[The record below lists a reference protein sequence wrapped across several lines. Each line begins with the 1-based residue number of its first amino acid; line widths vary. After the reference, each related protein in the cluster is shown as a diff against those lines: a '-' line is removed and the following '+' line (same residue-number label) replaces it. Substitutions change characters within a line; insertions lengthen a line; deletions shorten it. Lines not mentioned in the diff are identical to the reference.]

1 MWPSRV
7 SVPDYF
13 HQNNHSPEFFDCSD
27 DVWQLR
33 NQTTSDFSKG
43 LGTTSSAGVTNLASS
58 PSNTSNRSLICGF
71 SPVMV
76 GESNVLASQNNNT
89 ANHKAKHVQQSLK
102 SFLRKA
108 TSLKDSRSNQNI
120 QCIVIGLDGKCF
132 RFNVHKF
139 AFGRELFDLVCQ
151 CLEVEESQYF
161 GLAYYLNRSATIN
174 SMVGIHRDEQSSSDL
189 SFRLSSSSIDDCY
202 SNKFCGFSVTN
213 SFNPCTMYSNN
224 TTTYPG
230 FNPFFID
237 VPFWLDVEKRITDQC
252 PGSKLIFYFQV
263 KFYPQHPDL
272 VFECPKSRRQ
282 FCLQLRYHLRI
293 GRLLCSF
300 ETHVILG
307 ALIAQMDLGDA
318 VKHHRSRSGH
328 SSCRSN
334 IPFTESSSHD
344 FSRRQSIS
352 PTRSFS
358 SERRCSLAQPEHSD
372 DSIVWDSRVN
382 DKFSQDKLCS
392 LPDGNKTRTLNHI
405 GCSCSTQ
412 QIDNISMMY
421 LQCLPHLARRSITS
435 SSIHQNTNDISNGS
449 RPSLLS
455 TTLNNIEDVLLS
467 PLPQTFSPGWPYPKS
482 DCRYCPVLLS
492 RVARLH
498 KKFRGMLQKDAEI
511 LFLRN
516 VKKMSFYGVE
526 LHPIKKFHASYISSG
541 SFKNITKKL
550 IGSFYTRPRACS
562 VESYH
567 NFLDNVSVG
576 SSQLLNS
583 DKTHNSLSISG
594 LKSSLRRFFS
604 VKYEGPP
611 LFPFA
616 FNDFPSF
623 DFSLGVYYA
632 GLFLQWGHLRL
643 SHYTW
648 SSIVKIYFHLD
659 EFCLV
664 LKTDKT
670 KSSSPRILLKCKF
683 AFQKLARR
691 FYRACVEHH
700 IFFKIHSKRILHS
713 NIVKRQPCKP
723 VILPLN
729 HMLHVDGELNP
740 SVSINGPCSIEQLS
754 VSNLQS
760 PKLPTTPTWSESE
773 LDTSY
778 SSKAQSNHPKFYG
791 GSTQLVNASQME
803 STPQT
808 NIHLLEDTCSN
819 SELLV
824 PSTSN
829 AASAT
834 RSASF
839 THLDATHSTV
849 DIASPIEC
857 SSRLDIADS
866 SVNYNDNDVDK
877 CTASTNVPL
886 CHCLPI
892 LGDKSADSADCL
904 CRITPTSANLQL
916 SFDMNDKSTTDAL
929 LTHPANPNAK
939 SSDYDICQ
947 TLLTCEIPNLL
958 PNSIPVNCNLPNPV
972 EECFPT
978 DMLHNLLSLH
988 HISSDSSQ
996 VELMKPVN
1004 SLWCNVFPSVD
1015 LNPLNKFITP
1025 SYLSLIS
1032 PNGEI
1037 IRLNNSSTNTTISKS
1052 STSCV
1057 PCDFLPLNTTERQVN
1072 TYDSF
1077 IYSFFILKIYCLY
1090 SVIWSRNEST
1100 PVNYS
1105 LAVFNV

>member
-1 MWPSRV
+1 MLSCYAFRVFYDFPKYYLACMWRSRV

-76 GESNVLASQNNNT
+76 GESNVLAT
-89 ANHKAKHVQQSLK
+89 KHVQQSLK

-174 SMVGIHRDEQSSSDL
+174 SMVAIHRDEQSSSDL

-516 VKKMSFYGVE
+516 VKKMSFYG
-526 LHPIKKFHASYISSG
+526 
-541 SFKNITKKL
+541 
-550 IGSFYTRPRACS
+550 
-562 VESYH
+562 
-567 NFLDNVSVG
+567 
-576 SSQLLNS
+576 
-583 DKTHNSLSISG
+583 
-594 LKSSLRRFFS
+594 
-604 VKYEGPP
+604 PP

-713 NIVKRQPCKP
+713 NIVKRQPY
-723 VILPLN
+723 
-729 HMLHVDGELNP
+729 GELNP

-866 SVNYNDNDVDK
+866 SVNYNGNDVDK

-892 LGDKSADSADCL
+892 LGYKSADSADCL

-958 PNSIPVNCNLPNPV
+958 PDSIPVNCNLPNPV

-1057 PCDFLPLNTTERQVN
+1057 PCDFLPLNTTERQAAYKPIPIVPTRAFRFAYDPGLQIN
-1072 TYDSF
+1072 EYKTLVHSKIRLVRSTDIPFGKYTYIYIRLVQPSF
-1077 IYSFFILKIYCLY
+1077 LSFFIGGNNFLNYFFVLFLI
-1090 SVIWSRNEST
+1090 VII
-1100 PVNYS
+1100 
-1105 LAVFNV
+1105 